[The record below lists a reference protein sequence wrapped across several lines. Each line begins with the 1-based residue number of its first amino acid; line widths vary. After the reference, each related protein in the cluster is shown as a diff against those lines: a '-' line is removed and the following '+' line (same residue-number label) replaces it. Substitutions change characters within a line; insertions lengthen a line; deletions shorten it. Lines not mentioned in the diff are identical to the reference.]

1 VTFAYI
7 AYRKIVGAGADQAV
21 FGAWALLL
29 TNDRKGSATMK
40 TNKLLMTVILSALV
54 APVFAQ
60 TATPKIDAREVKQQ
74 QRIANGVASGQLTAK
89 ETQHLEARESKLV
102 ADEKVAKAD
111 GVVTARERAKL
122 TREENRDSRAIHK
135 AKHNDKT
142 Q

>member
-1 VTFAYI
+1 
-7 AYRKIVGAGADQAV
+7 
-21 FGAWALLL
+21 
-29 TNDRKGSATMK
+29 MK

-60 TATPKIDAREVKQQ
+60 TVTPRIDAREANQQ

-102 ADEKVAKAD
+102 ADEKMAKAD
-111 GVVTARERAKL
+111 GVVTSKERARL
-122 TREENRDSRAIHK
+122 TREENRDSRAIYK
-135 AKHNDKT
+135 KKHNGKV

>member
-1 VTFAYI
+1 
-7 AYRKIVGAGADQAV
+7 
-21 FGAWALLL
+21 
-29 TNDRKGSATMK
+29 MK

-60 TATPKIDAREVKQQ
+60 TATPRIDAREAKQQ

-89 ETQHLEARESKLV
+89 ETQHLEARESKLA
-102 ADEKVAKAD
+102 ADERAAKAD

-122 TREENRDSRAIHK
+122 TREENRDSRAIYK
-135 AKHNDKT
+135 DKHNNKV